1 MSYLVGFSVEL
12 GVRESHHYARRLS
25 RVVES
30 RVEAVWG
37 GLSRVAAFTSLV
49 KWGKD
54 FLPSPV
60 VLSQC

>member
-1 MSYLVGFSVEL
+1 MSFCIGFSTKM
-12 GVRESHHYARRLS
+12 GVRESHRCACRLS
-25 RVVES
+25 GVVES
-30 RVEAVWG
+30 RVETVRG